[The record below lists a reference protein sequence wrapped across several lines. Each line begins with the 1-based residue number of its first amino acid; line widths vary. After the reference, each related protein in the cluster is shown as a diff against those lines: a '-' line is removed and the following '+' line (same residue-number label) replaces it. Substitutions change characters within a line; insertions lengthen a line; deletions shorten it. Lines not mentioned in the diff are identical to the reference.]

1 MQKSLDL
8 EGLERMIG
16 VSRIIKE
23 AEAEVG
29 WIGKR
34 FDERVREEGKV
45 DEMVSS
51 VRTGWVSRA
60 RS

>member
-8 EGLERMIG
+8 EGLERLIG
-16 VSRIIKE
+16 VSRIVKE

-34 FDERVREEGKV
+34 FDERLRAEGKV
-45 DEMVSS
+45 DEMVGL
-51 VRTGWVSRA
+51 VRKGWVSRA